1 VRVVLDTNVLLSGLF
16 VRGLCEAVLDACV
29 ASDGC
34 LIVLSEHLLR
44 EFERHA
50 QKTFHAPSREI
61 REAMKFLRDHA
72 EIVTP
77 AEVAAKSCR
86 DADDLPV
93 LGTLVAGQADCL
105 VTGDKDLL
113 TLGKFNGRPI
123 LSPRQ
128 FYEHLK

>member
-1 VRVVLDTNVLLSGLF
+1 MKVVLDTNVLLSGLF
-16 VRGLCEAVLDACV
+16 VRGLCEAVLDMCIS
-29 ASDGC
+29 SDGC
-34 LIVLSEHLLR
+34 TLIFSEHILN

-50 QKTFHAPSREI
+50 RRTFHAPAGEVRK
-61 REAMKFLRDHA
+61 AVKFLRDHA
-72 EIVTP
+72 ELVTP
-77 AEVAAKSCR
+77 ARIPAQACR

-113 TLGKFNGRPI
+113 ALGEFKGRPI

-128 FYEHLK
+128 FHEHLK